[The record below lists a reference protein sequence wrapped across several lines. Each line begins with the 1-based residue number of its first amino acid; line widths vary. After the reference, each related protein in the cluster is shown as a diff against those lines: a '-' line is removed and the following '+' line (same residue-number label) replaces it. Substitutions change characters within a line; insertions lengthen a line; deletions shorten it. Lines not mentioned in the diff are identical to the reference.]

1 MTIRPMEEADI
12 LQVEAIEEELFGDPW
27 SGEAFRD
34 SLKQPGA
41 RFLIAQDSDRGI
53 VGYCGSY
60 RALDESEIVNVA
72 VRDDCRN
79 QGIGSRLVEHLIQED
94 VLDGIRHF
102 ILEVRQSN
110 FAAQHV
116 YEKLGFA
123 KIGIRKRFYD
133 RPVEDAV
140 IMRKEIITG
149 DV

>member
-1 MTIRPMEEADI
+1 MMMRPMEEEDI
-12 LQVEAIEEELFGDPW
+12 LQVEAIEKELFGDPW
-27 SGEAFRD
+27 SAEAFRE
-34 SLKQPGA
+34 SLKQPEA
-41 RFLIAQDSDRGI
+41 RFLIAQEPDKGI

-60 RALDESEIVNVA
+60 RALDEAEIVNVA

-79 QGIGSRLVEHLIQED
+79 QGIGSRLVEKLIQED
-94 VLDGIRHF
+94 ALDGVRYF

-110 FAAQHV
+110 FTAQHV

-140 IMRKEIITG
+140 IMQKEIITA
-149 DV
+149 DE